1 MAWFV
6 MQHQRKTW
14 TKFLVKAASE
24 NGVLETADHEYFGYL
39 DADDE
44 DYDIVGP
51 FETREMALKDVASYV
66 DD

>member
-14 TKFLVKAASE
+14 TKFLVEAASE
-24 NGVLETADHEYFGYL
+24 QGVLETDDHENLGYL

-44 DYDIVGP
+44 SCDIVGP

-66 DD
+66 DG